1 MTLAFVFPGQGS
13 QYVGMG
19 QELVA
24 AVPEAAAVF
33 DAADAALEFGL
44 SELVAAGPEDALGR
58 TEVTQP
64 AILTASVAAWRAYC
78 AAGGPMPAAMAGHS
92 LGEYAAL
99 VAAGSIEFTDAV
111 RLVRERG
118 RLMQGAAPEGAGAMA
133 AVLGLE
139 RDAVDALCA
148 EVTRDPGHRVQT
160 ANINAP
166 GQVVIAGHAGAVE
179 AAIEAAKAA
188 GARRAVALN
197 VSVAAHSAL
206 MAPAVE
212 AFSQLL
218 EGTTIRAPAVP
229 VLHNATGAS
238 ATEPGAIRDALARQ
252 LTAPVDWVSTVATLG
267 REFDV
272 TTVVECGPSNVLA
285 GLGKRIDKGIPVLPL
300 MRPEELIAVKEA
312 LS

>member
-19 QELVA
+19 QELAA

-33 DAADAALEFGL
+33 EAADAALEFGL
-44 SELVAAGPEDALGR
+44 TELIASGPEDALGR

-78 AAGGPMPAAMAGHS
+78 ARGGPMPAVMAGHS

-118 RLMQGAAPEGAGAMA
+118 RLMQSAAPEGAGAMA

-139 RDAVDALCA
+139 RDAVDRLCA
-148 EVTRDPGHRVQT
+148 EVTRGADHRVQT

-166 GQVVIAGHAGAVE
+166 GQVVIAGHAGAVAE
-179 AAIEAAKAA
+179 ALEAAKAA

-206 MAPAVE
+206 MEPAV
-212 AFSQLL
+212 ATFAQRL
-218 EGTTIRAPAVP
+218 EGTTIRAPSVP
-229 VLHNATGAS
+229 VQQNATGVA
-238 ATEPGAIRDALARQ
+238 ATDPAVIRDALARQ
-252 LTAPVDWVSTVATLG
+252 LTAPVDWVGTVTALSH
-267 REFDV
+267 EFGV
-272 TTVVECGPSNVLA
+272 TTMVECGPSSVLA
-285 GLGKRIDKGIPVLPL
+285 GLCKRIDKGIPVLPL
-300 MRPEELIAVKEA
+300 MRPEELTAVKEA
-312 LS
+312 L